1 MKIIGI
7 SGRKQSGKNT
17 AANILHGIVLKEQ
30 KALKEFDIG
39 ANGQLTVLT
48 SDEGGNEGWGEF
60 DIARRDEAFVDYA
73 EYNMWPFVKLYSFA
87 DNLKSICQELFD
99 IPTESLWGTD
109 NQKNKKQKHL
119 LWENMPKAIN
129 SSFMKKLLPVDAK
142 KSRGWKEGPMT
153 AREFMQVLGTDIMR
167 KIYGSVW
174 VNSTIKKMTQEQSEL
189 AIIADVRF
197 PNEAKAIE
205 DAGGTVIRLTRVIKE
220 DNHPSEIA
228 LDNYN
233 FKHYID
239 NKEGNIDAL
248 VSKVK
253 SLYTKMQR
261 ETC

>member
-1 MKIIGI
+1 
-7 SGRKQSGKNT
+7 
-17 AANILHGIVLKEQ
+17 VLKKQ
-30 KALKEFDIG
+30 KTLKEFDIST
-39 ANGQLTVLT
+39 NGQLNILT
-48 SDEGGNEGWGEF
+48 NDSEGNEGWGEF

-109 NQKNKKQKHL
+109 KQKNQPQKHL

-129 SSFMKKLLPVDAK
+129 SGMMKKLLPPDAK
-142 KSRGWKEGPMT
+142 ASRGWKEGPMT
-153 AREFMQVLGTDIMR
+153 AREFMQFLGTNVMR

-174 VNSTIKKMTQEQSEL
+174 VNSTIKKIAREQSEL

-228 LDNYN
+228 LDDYN